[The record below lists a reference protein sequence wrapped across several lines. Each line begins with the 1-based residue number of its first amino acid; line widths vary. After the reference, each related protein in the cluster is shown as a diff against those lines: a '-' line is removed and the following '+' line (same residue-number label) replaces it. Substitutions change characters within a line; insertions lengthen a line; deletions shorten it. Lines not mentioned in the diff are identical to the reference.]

1 MPTKKI
7 LIVDDEKN
15 FRTTL
20 GRTILSSGIAGIK
33 VEEAASGNEAL
44 ELVHKNS
51 PNLVL
56 MDIQMPGT
64 SGFETFIK
72 MKEANPKLTVIM
84 MTGLGTTETAIE
96 SMKLG
101 AYDYITK
108 PFDVNK
114 IKEVISKALQADT
127 LMEEIVKFEDVTG
140 QEPLSVRSIMGM
152 SSAMQEIYKTI
163 GQVASSDVSVLI
175 TGASGTGKELVA
187 RAIYH
192 HSQRNN
198 KHFLAINCSAIPDT
212 LLESEL
218 FGYEKG
224 AFTGANERRI
234 GKFEQC
240 NGGTIFLDEIGDM
253 AGSTQSKILRVLQE
267 GEIERLGGADPIKVD
282 VRVISATHRDLS
294 ARIKEGKF
302 REDLYYRLNVVN
314 INIPSLKDRKEDI
327 PDLVKYFL
335 KRFNSEFKK
344 KINEVPSKAMEQLL
358 NYSWPGNV
366 RELENA
372 IKRAVV
378 MTVGKTLQFDPSV
391 LGKTEEKITL
401 ADVEG
406 LAKGSFHEVLE
417 KTLEALFQK
426 AFQLPE
432 DEKERKDLLA
442 KIEEVLIKKSL
453 LAFNGNQVK
462 TSQLLGITRNTL
474 RSRMEQFELKK

>member
-1 MPTKKI
+1 MPNKKV
-7 LIVDDEKN
+7 LIVDDETN
-15 FRTTL
+15 FRTILKKTL
-20 GRTILSSGIAGIK
+20 MTAGIAGLK
-33 VEEAASGNEAL
+33 VEEAASGEEAL
-44 ELVHKNS
+44 ELTKKAN

-64 SGFETFIK
+64 SGFETFKK
-72 MKEANPKLTVIM
+72 MKESQPKLNVIM

-101 AYDYITK
+101 AFDYITK
-108 PFDVNK
+108 PFDAAK
-114 IKEVISKALQADT
+114 IKQVVDKALQAST
-127 LMEEIVKFEDVTG
+127 LMDEVVKYEDVTG
-140 QEPLSVRSIMGM
+140 KEPLGVRSIIGM
-152 SSAMQEIYKTI
+152 SPPMQEIYKVI
-163 GQVASSDVSVLI
+163 GQVAGSDVSVLI
-175 TGASGTGKELVA
+175 NGASGTGKELVA

-192 HSQRNN
+192 HSKRN
-198 KHFLAINCSAIPDT
+198 KKPFLAINCSAIPDT

-224 AFTGANERRI
+224 AFTGASERRI

-240 NGGTIFLDEIGDM
+240 TGGTIFLDEIGDM

-282 VRVISATHRDLS
+282 VRVISATHRDLP
-294 ARIKEGKF
+294 ARIHQGNF

-314 INIPSLKDRKEDI
+314 INIPGLYDRKDDI

-344 KINEVPSKAMEQLL
+344 KINEVPSRTMEQLL
-358 NYSWPGNV
+358 NYNWPGNV

-378 MTVGKTLQFDPSV
+378 MTVGKTLQFDPGT
-391 LGKTEEKITL
+391 LGKVEQATPA
-401 ADVEG
+401 ADLEAISQG
-406 LAKGSFHEVLE
+406 AFNEVLE
-417 KTLEALFQK
+417 KTSEALFQK
-426 AFQLPE
+426 TLSLADDDPQ
-432 DEKERKDLLA
+432 KADLLA

-453 LAFNGNQVK
+453 IAFNGNQVK
-462 TSQLLGITRNTL
+462 TAKLLGITRNTL
-474 RSRMEQFELKK
+474 RSRMEQFGIKK